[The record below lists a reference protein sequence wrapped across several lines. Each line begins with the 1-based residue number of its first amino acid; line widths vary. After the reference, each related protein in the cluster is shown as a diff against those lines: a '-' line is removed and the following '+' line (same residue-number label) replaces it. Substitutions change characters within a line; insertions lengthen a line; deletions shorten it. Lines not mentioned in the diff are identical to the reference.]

1 MIDMDSERVMYQRAP
16 WPQILAD
23 LVDKTWYRP
32 GWRLVLEELDRGQG
46 SEGLTFCVYTV
57 GYDTYNP
64 DKGQTYRVVHYFP
77 VPPASYNEESWKR
90 WILDCLVKVE
100 THEACE
106 FLQIDGTRPY
116 APHHGPGWD
125 PYIVLH
131 HGSDVDAR
139 TNFRGVMQDTGV

>member
-1 MIDMDSERVMYQRAP
+1 MMTTEIVMEQRAP
-16 WPQILAD
+16 WPKVLVD
-23 LVDKTWYRP
+23 LVDKAFYRP
-32 GWRLVLEELDRGQG
+32 GWRLVLENLDRGQG
-46 SEGLTFCVYTV
+46 SMGLTFCVYTV

-77 VPPASYNEESWKR
+77 VPPAAYNEESWKR
-90 WILDCLVKVE
+90 WLLNRLIEVE

-106 FLQIDGTRPY
+106 FFQIDGTRPF

-131 HGSDVDAR
+131 HGEDVDAR
-139 TNFRGVMQDTGV
+139 TNFRGEVQDTGI

>member
-1 MIDMDSERVMYQRAP
+1 MTNERIMEQRAP
-16 WPQILAD
+16 WPTILEQ
-23 LVDKTWYRP
+23 LVGKATYRP
-32 GWRLVLEELDRGQG
+32 GWRLGLEDLDRGQG
-46 SEGLTFCVYTV
+46 SVGLTFFVRSI

-64 DKGQTYRVVHYFP
+64 DRGQTYGVIHYFP
-77 VPPASYNEESWKR
+77 VPPAAFNAESWKR
-90 WILDCLVKVE
+90 WILDRLVEVE

-106 FLQIDGTRPY
+106 FLQIDGIRPF

-139 TNFRGVMQDTGV
+139 TNFRGVVQDTSV